1 MFDEDDL
8 KYDPEETSYD
18 VEKIPVMLKL
28 TFYVL
33 QEAFAVQSMEVVA
46 DWIGYR
52 GTATGIMRDKHIK
65 YAKDILDI
73 LQKELLL
80 YISTEYGCEKRKA
93 FFLGAIKE
101 RAGLAEPAHKL
112 ILWQVNIPENENHV
126 QNIDKERL
134 SNFML
139 TKDISAYLK
148 KCIDSNHEFNLNL
161 AIKAQTITNGLKYFL
176 ATGNWKTK
184 KGYATDSQ
192 NLEDGKTSITDYVK
206 DYCSGIID

>member
-1 MFDEDDL
+1 
-8 KYDPEETSYD
+8 
-18 VEKIPVMLKL
+18 
-28 TFYVL
+28 
-33 QEAFAVQSMEVVA
+33 MEVVA

-80 YISTEYGCEKRKA
+80 YISTE
-93 FFLGAIKE
+93 AIKE

-176 ATGNWKTK
+176 CQQEIGRPKKAMQSQAGLSLDEILASTGLLN
-184 KGYATDSQ
+184 Q
-192 NLEDGKTSITDYVK
+192 MLI
-206 DYCSGIID
+206 